1 VNDNPGVHKIEL
13 HQPKKAFAIIPNRAV
28 RDPRITANSFR
39 LLAYLL
45 SHNDGYEL
53 TYRQIEKQAGLG
65 RYAINAASKQ
75 LTELGWLRVEQ
86 TKLPNGQFGPKSW
99 TLLTPDGDE
108 PIAGDTVAGEP
119 APDGFHSGTANGLKK
134 TKVKEDKQLEKTIDI
149 EQGFTQF
156 WSVYPKKDDKPLAK
170 RSFEKALDR
179 ATLDVII
186 AGAERYRDD
195 PNREAGFTKNPS
207 TWLNAD
213 AWENGPLPSTRKK
226 TNSERNIENLR
237 ASLALL
243 NEQPMKEVE
252 NGQVGN
258 AGAIDFGVNFRS
270 ADSV

>member
-1 VNDNPGVHKIEL
+1 MEQSIRLERR
-13 HQPKKAFAIIPNRAV
+13 FAIIDEWLLDLDISDRAV
-28 RDPRITANSFR
+28 RLYAV
-39 LLAYLL
+39 LA
-45 SHNDGYEL
+45 
-53 TYRQIEKQAGLG
+53 
-65 RYAINAASKQ
+65 RYADSETHKAYPSRGTLAERLKCSKASVDRASQELVEAGAMKKKQ
-75 LTELGWLRVEQ
+75 RHNSSVVYTLQVSSPVTRGVVTHDEGGSAPVMRGVLTGDDLTITTELEP
-86 TKLPNGQFGPKSW
+86 TKQE
-99 TLLTPDGDE
+99 LLNQ
-108 PIAGDTVAGEP
+108 A
-119 APDGFHSGTANGLKK
+119 F
-134 TKVKEDKQLEKTIDI
+134 DK
-149 EQGFTQF
+149 F
-156 WSVYPKKDDKPLAK
+156 WAVYPKKDDKPLAK
-170 RSFEKALDR
+170 RSFEKALHR
-179 ATLDVII
+179 TTLEVIV